1 MGSNC
6 QQNRKLWVLLL
17 IAISILAVL
26 SGCGSGNTNNSP
38 GTSTS
43 AGSEPAAGDISA
55 AVSPST
61 PTEDT
66 SMGLKNIKID
76 NTAVDLTDEQR
87 MVLEYFDDD
96 YLTVPNYEFLRRYPN
111 VFDGAQL
118 RIWGT
123 VVKVLALNSDT
134 IEMVLWL
141 DVGPAEYEYSW
152 EYPEYAGN
160 YILLNGKVEDIS
172 YMEGDT
178 LLVYGRY
185 SGIETVEIDGAS
197 YTIPKINMQS
207 AFFDTSMAPNDIYRY
222 IPKFDMPFIK
232 QVAETIFG
240 DIEIREPIVGTDIP
254 EEQYWIWEEVCGQM
268 PCYVVE
274 LENQSNA
281 KFTKFF
287 FYTDISS
294 DVYGGDRIEDAKDS
308 MGASSIYR
316 AIEFA
321 ADFEH
326 FFLFTYNNSL
336 EILTLEYYDSSLNK
350 IWEREFM
357 ETTSAEYDYT
367 AQNIYLVANNE
378 LYIIN
383 LETGEDTYTP
393 VYVGEKL
400 EIRKLSDGILL
411 ISSNKS
417 DGVMKMGLDGSLI
430 WKTNLQTNTLSVDGV
445 QIIENHIVISQYS
458 SEDYTTHYLVLDNT
472 TGEIVQEAISIS

>member
-1 MGSNC
+1 MGSNH
-6 QQNRKLWVLLL
+6 QQNRKRW
-17 IAISILAVL
+17 ISILIIIGMIASL
-26 SGCGSGNTNNSP
+26 SSCGNGNTSSSP
-38 GTSTS
+38 EGSTNTGIESPAGSISSGDSTS
-43 AGSEPAAGDISA
+43 N
-55 AVSPST
+55 

-66 SMGLKNIKID
+66 SIGLKNIKID
-76 NTAVDLTDEQR
+76 NTSVDLTDEQR

-96 YLTVPNYEFLRRYPN
+96 YLTVPSYEFLRRYPN

-123 VVKVLALNSDT
+123 VAKVIALNSDT

-141 DVGPAEYEYSW
+141 DVGPAEYEYYW
-152 EYPEYAGN
+152 DYPQYEGN
-160 YILLNGKVEDIS
+160 YILLNGKVGDIS

-185 SGIETVEIDGAS
+185 DGIETVEIDGTS

-240 DIEIREPIVGTDIP
+240 DVEIREPIVDVDIP
-254 EEQYWIWEEVCGQM
+254 EEQYWLWEEVCGQM

-326 FFLFTYNNSL
+326 FFLFTYDNSL

-350 IWEREFM
+350 VWEREFM
-357 ETTSAEYDYT
+357 ETTSAQYDYT

-383 LETGEDTYTP
+383 LETGEDVYTP
-393 VYVGEKL
+393 AYVGAKL

-430 WKTNLQTNTLSVDGV
+430 WKTNLQTDTMAVDGV
-445 QIIENHIVISQYS
+445 QIIGNNIVISQYS
-458 SEDYTTHYLVLDNT
+458 SEDYATHYLVLDNA
-472 TGEIVQEAISIS
+472 TGEMIIEASSIS